1 MIQVSSTTRDDGVLT
16 AFRSVAPA
24 LYATDPVWAPDSE
37 QAIDECL
44 ARSASGEIEMLA
56 VVVFDDGR
64 PVARAM
70 GISAAD
76 ADEGWVGLFECL
88 PDSVFAGKAALERC
102 VDWLRAVGRTSVVGP
117 RVDELRAGLLI
128 EGFDRPHTVFTAH
141 NPSFYLDVFRSAGF
155 AVRKRLVSF
164 EFTRDRVPAFR
175 HEPPGGIEIRNPDPS
190 KIDDEIRRIEA
201 FQDSVFGSR
210 HGRVLRSRSAGES
223 LTRRLLPAVDV
234 DLVLL
239 AEDGAGEIAGVL
251 LCLPDVWQE
260 PPVDRARLV
269 SIGVAPGWRR
279 QSVAMAL
286 GSTLAARLLSK
297 GYRTLEASW
306 IRSENTRPQSLVR
319 ALGATP
325 GRVFALLEMG
335 V

>member
-1 MIQVSSTTRDDGVLT
+1 MSLIQVSSTTRDDEVLA

-24 LYATDPVWAPDSE
+24 VYATDPVWAPESE

-56 VVVFDDGR
+56 VVAFDDGR
-64 PVARAM
+64 PVTRAM
-70 GISAAD
+70 GISATD

-88 PDSVFAGKAALERC
+88 PDGAFAGKAALECC
-102 VDWLRAVGRTSVVGP
+102 VDWLRATGRTSVVGP

-128 EGFDRPHTVFTAH
+128 EGFDRPHTVLTAH
-141 NPSFYLDVFRSAGF
+141 NPPFYLDVFRSAGF
-155 AVRKRLVSF
+155 AVRSRLVSF
-164 EFTRDRVPAFR
+164 EFTRDRVPVFR
-175 HEPPGGIEIRNPDPS
+175 HEPPRGIEIRNPDRS
-190 KIDDEIRRIEA
+190 ELDDEIRR
-201 FQDSVFGSR
+201 
-210 HGRVLRSRSAGES
+210 RSAGER
-223 LTRRLLPAVDV
+223 LARRLLPVVDV

-251 LCLPDVWQE
+251 FCLPDVWQE

-279 QSVAMAL
+279 RSVAMAL
-286 GSTLAARLLSK
+286 GSSLAARLLSR
-297 GYRTLEASW
+297 GYRTW
-306 IRSENTRPQSLVR
+306 IRSENTRPQSLAR

-325 GRVFALLEMG
+325 GRVFALLGMDL
-335 V
+335 

>member
-1 MIQVSSTTRDDGVLT
+1 MSLIQVSSTTRDDEVLA

-24 LYATDPVWAPDSE
+24 VYATDPVWAPDSE

-56 VVVFDDGR
+56 VVAFDDGR
-64 PVARAM
+64 PVTRAM
-70 GISAAD
+70 GISATD

-88 PDSVFAGKAALERC
+88 PDGAFAGKAALECC
-102 VDWLRAVGRTSVVGP
+102 VDWLRATGRTSVVGP

-128 EGFDRPHTVFTAH
+128 EGFDRPHTVLTAH
-141 NPSFYLDVFRSAGF
+141 NPPFYLDVFRSAGF
-155 AVRKRLVSF
+155 AVRSRLVSF
-164 EFTRDRVPAFR
+164 EFTRDRVPVFR
-175 HEPPGGIEIRNPDPS
+175 HEPPRGIEIRNPDRS
-190 KIDDEIRRIEA
+190 ELDDEIRRIEA
-201 FQDSVFGSR
+201 FHDSVFGS
-210 HGRVLRSRSAGES
+210 HQGRVVRSRSAGER
-223 LTRRLLPAVDV
+223 LARRLLPVVDV

-251 LCLPDVWQE
+251 FCLPDVWQE

-279 QSVAMAL
+279 RSVAMAL
-286 GSTLAARLLSK
+286 GSSLAARLLSR
-297 GYRTLEASW
+297 GYRTW
-306 IRSENTRPQSLVR
+306 IRSENTRPQSLAR

-325 GRVFALLEMG
+325 GRVFALLGMDL
-335 V
+335 